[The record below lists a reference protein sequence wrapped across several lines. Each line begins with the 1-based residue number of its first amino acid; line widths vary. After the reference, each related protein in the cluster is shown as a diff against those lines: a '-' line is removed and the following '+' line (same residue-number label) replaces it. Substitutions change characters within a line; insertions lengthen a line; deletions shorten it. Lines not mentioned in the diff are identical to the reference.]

1 MTTALPGYKAWMSLD
16 KHLIAK
22 MLLKEFCPNLF
33 LNSDFSILSLENPL
47 SAWALQGGNV
57 KIKSTMSSK
66 YEISTELLSLVAVC
80 KQWVYQGEGQL
91 QVHVLIENFQIH

>member
-1 MTTALPGYKAWMSLD
+1 MSLD

>member
-1 MTTALPGYKAWMSLD
+1 MSLD
-16 KHLIAK
+16 KHFIAK
-22 MLLKEFCPNLF
+22 MLLKEFCRNLF

-66 YEISTELLSLVAVC
+66 YEISTELLLLVAVC